1 MVDRKMTSAVE
12 IASAL
17 GEPNRLRALLAL
29 RHGELCVCQ
38 ITELLALAP
47 STVSKH
53 LTVLKQAGLVQSRKS
68 GRWIHYFLPDAESDS
83 MVAGALEWAQRSMAG
98 DPQVAADDRALD
110 SIRQMDKEVLCRQQ
124 RRD

>member
-1 MVDRKMTSAVE
+1 LTSTVE

-17 GEPNRLRALLAL
+17 GEPNRLRVLLAL
-29 RHGELCVCQ
+29 RRGQLCVCQ

-53 LTVLKQAGLVQSRKS
+53 LTVLKHAGLVQSRKD
-68 GRWIHYFLPDAESDS
+68 GRWIHYFLPEADADPV
-83 MVAGALEWAQRSMAG
+83 VAGAIDWAQRSMAD
-98 DPQVAADDRALD
+98 DPQVAEDDHALE

>member
-1 MVDRKMTSAVE
+1 MTTMVD

-17 GEPNRLRALLAL
+17 GDLSRVRALLAL

-38 ITELLALAP
+38 ITELLRLAP

-53 LTVLKQAGLVQSRKS
+53 LTVLRQAGLVHSRKE
-68 GRWIHYFLPDAESDS
+68 GRWIHYSLPGERADS
-83 MVAGALEWAQRSMAG
+83 MVTGALEWVIGSLSDGA
-98 DPQVAADDRALD
+98 DVAEDDRALVAIQ
-110 SIRQMDKEVLCRQQ
+110 SMDKEVLCRQQ